1 MNWFMIAGGLLVA
14 IGIIFLIKY
23 LIGNTTSNGE
33 KTEIPE
39 IPIEPSIKPKMSYGK
54 IWNWVIPILIISA
67 IIGAILIV
75 PKYYKNGDKVT
86 ELSIPA
92 SYSWKKKPHQYGYN
106 SNERFGGPYDA
117 VITKNDSNFCFTV
130 YGGESNTH
138 FYGKNKNGKIE
149 GWWEQSNPRAGG
161 KWDLKKDA
169 YDSTLYTG
177 ICTDPYLPDGTDIE
191 LRLKY

>member
-1 MNWFMIAGGLLVA
+1 MTGLQLTTLIVGILFLVVLIFVLVLNSRRKSSKSVAGAGRL
-14 IGIIFLIKY
+14 
-23 LIGNTTSNGE
+23 
-33 KTEIPE
+33 
-39 IPIEPSIKPKMSYGK
+39 KMSYGK

-67 IIGAILIV
+67 IIGVSFFIV
-75 PKYYKNGDKVT
+75 PKYYNKNGITK
-86 ELSIPA
+86 SRA

-117 VITKNDSNFCFTV
+117 VITKDKDDESNFCFTV
-130 YGGESNTH
+130 YGGKSDTH

-161 KWDLKKDA
+161 TWNLKKDVS
-169 YDSTLYTG
+169 DPTLYTG
-177 ICTDPYLPDGTDIE
+177 ICTDPYLPDGADIE